1 MCIGLASM
9 LESNNAT
16 LGFMIDIPDLCILS
30 WVIGGITFHGGEPHC
45 FQTSTWTI
53 VQIQQASDMNWLN
66 SSLHAYQLGWSSKT
80 MTYLTDK
87 CNSAGTTMRTT
98 NSARSPNQA
107 LQHQANP
114 LVPSL

>member
-1 MCIGLASM
+1 M
-9 LESNNAT
+9 
-16 LGFMIDIPDLCILS
+16 DIPDLCILS
-30 WVIGGITFHGGEPHC
+30 WVIGGITFHGVEPHC

-53 VQIQQASDMNWLN
+53 VQIQQTSDTYSTQTFLGFSHHSMNWLN

-87 CNSAGTTMRTT
+87 RNSAGTTMRIT

-107 LQHQANP
+107 LQH
-114 LVPSL
+114 